1 MTIVKVNYTKQRET
15 YIQGMLGPLM
25 VGQYSSC
32 EASQACSDGS
42 GKICCKTLITRRNT
56 RHNVQQ
62 GDVVNSNKVL
72 PVNSQHPSAHLLIA
86 KDDGQRD
93 DDKVSGASNVLEDEE
108 DEDGVGVVAL
118 GQEDGSEMAA
128 GCDEAEKVN
137 QSEMGASITSNSEKG
152 VRFNPG
158 ADQVENIPG
167 CHCQGAKDKWD
178 DHDNQ
183 GEDLVREVGR
193 GVEDPAEGDV
203 DVPGDDDH
211 DDDDAY
217 DDIPGDEHHH
227 HHHHHHKLVTTTIL
241 LEFDSGFTR

>member
-1 MTIVKVNYTKQRET
+1 
-15 YIQGMLGPLM
+15 ML
-25 VGQYSSC
+25 YY
-32 EASQACSDGS
+32 
-42 GKICCKTLITRRNT
+42 
-56 RHNVQQ
+56 
-62 GDVVNSNKVL
+62 SNKVL
-72 PVNSQHPSAHLLIA
+72 PVNPQHPSAHLLIA

-137 QSEMGASITSNSEKG
+137 QGLMGASITSNSEKG

-167 CHCQGAKDKWD
+167 CHCQGAKGKWD
-178 DHDNQ
+178 NHDNQ

-211 DDDDAY
+211 DDDDDAY
-217 DDIPGDEHHH
+217 NDIPGDDHHH
-227 HHHHHHKLVTTTIL
+227 HLVTTTIL

>member
-1 MTIVKVNYTKQRET
+1 MFNKMTIVKVNYTKQRET

-42 GKICCKTLITRRNT
+42 GKICCKTFDTRRNT

-62 GDVVNSNKVL
+62 GNAVNSNKVL

-137 QSEMGASITSNSEKG
+137 QGEMGASITSNSEKG
-152 VRFNPG
+152 VMFDPG
-158 ADQVENIPG
+158 EDQVENRLPLSG
-167 CHCQGAKDKWD
+167 GQG
-178 DHDNQ
+178 Q
-183 GEDLVREVGR
+183 
-193 GVEDPAEGDV
+193 VERPRQ
-203 DVPGDDDH
+203 P
-211 DDDDAY
+211 
-217 DDIPGDEHHH
+217 
-227 HHHHHHKLVTTTIL
+227 
-241 LEFDSGFTR
+241 R

>member
-1 MTIVKVNYTKQRET
+1 MFIKMTIVKVNYTKQRET
-15 YIQGMLGPLM
+15 FIQGMLGPLM

-62 GDVVNSNKVL
+62 GNAVNSHKVL
-72 PVNSQHPSAHLLIA
+72 PVNPQHPSAHLLIA

-137 QSEMGASITSNSEKG
+137 QGLMGASITSNSEKG
-152 VRFNPG
+152 VRL
-158 ADQVENIPG
+158 ENIPG
-167 CHCQGAKDKWD
+167 CHCQGG
-178 DHDNQ
+178 Q
-183 GEDLVREVGR
+183 G
-193 GVEDPAEGDV
+193 
-203 DVPGDDDH
+203 
-211 DDDDAY
+211 
-217 DDIPGDEHHH
+217 
-227 HHHHHHKLVTTTIL
+227 
-241 LEFDSGFTR
+241 

>member
-15 YIQGMLGPLM
+15 YIQGMLM

-42 GKICCKTLITRRNT
+42 GKICCKTLDTRRNT

-62 GDVVNSNKVL
+62 GDAVNSNQVL

-108 DEDGVGVVAL
+108 DEDGVVAL

-137 QSEMGASITSNSEKG
+137 QGEMAPCIRMGGMKDNFVFDHIRHFSQYIKVPPASS
-152 VRFNPG
+152 
-158 ADQVENIPG
+158 
-167 CHCQGAKDKWD
+167 H
-178 DHDNQ
+178 
-183 GEDLVREVGR
+183 
-193 GVEDPAEGDV
+193 
-203 DVPGDDDH
+203 
-211 DDDDAY
+211 
-217 DDIPGDEHHH
+217 
-227 HHHHHHKLVTTTIL
+227 L
-241 LEFDSGFTR
+241 LHVI

>member
-1 MTIVKVNYTKQRET
+1 M
-15 YIQGMLGPLM
+15 
-25 VGQYSSC
+25 
-32 EASQACSDGS
+32 
-42 GKICCKTLITRRNT
+42 ITRRNT

-62 GDVVNSNKVL
+62 GNAVNSNKVL

-137 QSEMGASITSNSEKG
+137 QGLMGASITSNSEKG

-183 GEDLVREVGR
+183 GEDLVREVRR

-211 DDDDAY
+211 DDDDDNDVPGDDDYDDDDAY
-217 DDIPGDEHHH
+217 DDIPGDDHHH
-227 HHHHHHKLVTTTIL
+227 HHHLVTMTIL
-241 LEFDSGFTR
+241 LEFDSNFTR